1 VIHANVTNWFKPGGF
16 PEGVLAVVTHPGLLE
31 ASEEPRE
38 VRTGVMKGNLILGR
52 IGADRYSFLYDIEV
66 LLAMGL

>member
-1 VIHANVTNWFKPGGF
+1 
-16 PEGVLAVVTHPGLLE
+16 
-31 ASEEPRE
+31 
-38 VRTGVMKGNLILGR
+38 MKGNLILGR